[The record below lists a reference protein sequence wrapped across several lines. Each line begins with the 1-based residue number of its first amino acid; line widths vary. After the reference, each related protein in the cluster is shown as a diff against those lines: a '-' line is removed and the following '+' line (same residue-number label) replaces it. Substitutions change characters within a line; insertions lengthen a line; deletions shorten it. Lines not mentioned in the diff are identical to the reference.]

1 MGYTG
6 SSTILEAMS
15 EYGKT
20 SAISLLY
27 TVLSE
32 VLGLLP
38 VVIPV
43 VIGFI
48 AIRKGL
54 AFLFQSMRKA

>member
-6 SSTILEAMS
+6 SSTILGAMS
-15 EYGKT
+15 EGGKT
-20 SAISLLY
+20 LAVTQLY

>member
-15 EYGKT
+15 KT
-20 SAISLLY
+20 LATTSLY
-27 TVLSE
+27 TVLNE

-43 VIGFI
+43 SIGFI
-48 AIRKGL
+48 AVRKGL

>member
-6 SSTILEAMS
+6 TSTILQALSKTGVAMQ
-15 EYGKT
+15 
-20 SAISLLY
+20 LDQ
-27 TVLSE
+27 VFSE

-38 VVIPV
+38 VIIPV
-43 VIGFI
+43 TIGFI

-54 AFLFQSMRKA
+54 TFLFQSLRKA